1 MRKLKLTATA
11 VLFAVALLSAYKLV
25 GYNKSS
31 ADAESSFNELSE
43 QVFIHRN
50 SKTGETI
57 TPVKKLQEKNSD
69 TVGWIYISGTVVDYP
84 VMHTPDDP
92 EYYLHRN
99 FSGEYSMSGTPFM
112 DSRCSDNSD
121 NIIIY
126 GHNMKSGTMFA
137 GLADYL
143 DDTYLSEHSDIT
155 YMTAVEIR
163 CYKAIAAFQADMDSN
178 DTDFNWFD
186 IVDFENNAVF
196 EDFVNGVENN
206 CGKEIE
212 AQYGNGFLTLVTCS
226 SDGKDKYVVI
236 AQQVN

>member
-1 MRKLKLTATA
+1 
-11 VLFAVALLSAYKLV
+11 
-25 GYNKSS
+25 
-31 ADAESSFNELSE
+31 
-43 QVFIHRN
+43 
-50 SKTGETI
+50 
-57 TPVKKLQEKNSD
+57 
-69 TVGWIYISGTVVDYP
+69 
-84 VMHTPDDP
+84 
-92 EYYLHRN
+92 
-99 FSGEYSMSGTPFM
+99 
-112 DSRCSDNSD
+112 
-121 NIIIY
+121 
-126 GHNMKSGTMFA
+126 MKSGTMFA

-226 SDGKDKYVVI
+226 SDGKDRYVVI

>member
-1 MRKLKLTATA
+1 MRKLKLTAAA
-11 VLFAVALLSAYKLV
+11 VFFAVALLSVYKLV
-25 GYNKSS
+25 SYNKSS
-31 ADAESSFNELSE
+31 ADAESRFNELSE
-43 QVFIHRN
+43 QASIHRT

-57 TPVKKLQEKNSD
+57 TPVKNLQEENMD
-69 TVGWIYISGTVVDYP
+69 TAGWIYISGTLVDYP

-99 FSGEYSMSGTPFM
+99 FSGEYSVSGTPFM
-112 DSRCSDNSD
+112 DYRCTDNSD

-143 DDTYLSEHSDIT
+143 DDTYLSAHSDIT
-155 YMTAVEIR
+155 YMTSVEIR
-163 CYKAIAAFQADMDSN
+163 SYKAIAAFQADMDSN

-186 IVDFENNAVF
+186 IVDFEDKPVF
-196 EDFVNGVENN
+196 EDFVNGIENN

-212 AQYGNGFLTLVTCS
+212 AQYGNDFLTLVTCS
-226 SDGKDKYVVI
+226 SDGKDRYVVI